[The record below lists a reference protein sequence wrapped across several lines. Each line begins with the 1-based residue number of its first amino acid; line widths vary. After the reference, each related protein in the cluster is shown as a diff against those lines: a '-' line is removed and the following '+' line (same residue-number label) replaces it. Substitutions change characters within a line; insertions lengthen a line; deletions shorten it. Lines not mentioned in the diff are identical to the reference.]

1 LRPARRRRRLI
12 VSRHS
17 PLKLGEGATNSAA
30 VNHLQGGKKV
40 FTLHTSCSPLL
51 QQKEDNALPFPLQE
65 NWKYIG
71 AKFITKSMSVEFDFD
86 QAKEMRMTTCGTFEV
101 EHE

>member
-1 LRPARRRRRLI
+1 
-12 VSRHS
+12 
-17 PLKLGEGATNSAA
+17 

-71 AKFITKSMSVEFDFD
+71 AKFITKSMSEEFDFD